1 MGSLALWTKRRY
13 IHMYSITMSSSPYLL
28 GFQKTQAFT
37 RKKNEYAIL
46 SKNYNP
52 RNEALA
58 DRVLKI
64 INPDS
69 SLHNDHVEIEEDEI

>member
-1 MGSLALWTKRRY
+1 MILF
-13 IHMYSITMSSSPYLL
+13 SSSSSSSSSQLSL

-37 RKKNEYAIL
+37 KKKNEYAIL

-64 INPDS
+64 INPESFNHDDG
-69 SLHNDHVEIEEDEI
+69 NFEEDEI